1 MTDLLKRTKLIIVIA
16 ALALTA
22 LAAAACSSDDG
33 SGTGGSL
40 GGGFDALSSELAR
53 SSFGQSA
60 TGIHVTGSGK
70 VTIDPDIATI
80 SMGVE
85 GFALTVAEA
94 RQIAA
99 DSLTAMLA
107 SLNANGVPQDDVRTT
122 FFNIQPEYEWREI
135 LESGIRRSERE
146 LTGYR
151 VTNTLVITA
160 RDLERVG
167 DVIDG
172 LTTAGGDAT
181 RINGIA
187 FDIEDRAAA
196 QAQAR
201 LLALRDAVAKAD
213 VYASETGVSR
223 GKLVFVTE
231 TSFAAPQMR
240 VFAVESAASAGGF
253 AGAPTPIIAGNLDVT
268 VTVSAVFGID

>member
-1 MTDLLKRTKLIIVIA
+1 VTNLFNQTKLIVAMA
-16 ALALTA
+16 ALALVA
-22 LAAAACSSDDG
+22 LVAPACSSDAPSDTSDSLPG
-33 SGTGGSL
+33 S
-40 GGGFDALSSELAR
+40 FDALTKELAR
-53 SSFGQSA
+53 GSLTQGS
-60 TGIHVTGSGK
+60 TGLHVTGSGK

-99 DSLTAMLA
+99 DALAGMLDSLQT
-107 SLNANGVPQDDVRTT
+107 NGVPQDDVRTT

-135 LESGIRRSERE
+135 TEKGLRKSERV
-146 LTGYR
+146 LSGYR
-151 VTNTLVITA
+151 VTNSLTITV
-160 RDLERVG
+160 RDLDGVG

-172 LTTAGGDAT
+172 LATGGGDAT
-181 RINGIA
+181 RIKGIG
-187 FDIEDRAAA
+187 FDIEDRAAV

-201 LLALRDAVAKAD
+201 LLALRDAVTKAD
-213 VYASETGVSR
+213 MFASETGVSR

-231 TSFAAPQMR
+231 TSFAAPQSR
-240 VFAVESAASAGGF
+240 AFALQSAATADAF
-253 AGAPTPIIAGNLDVT
+253 AGAPTAIVAGDLDVI